1 LFITIAQSVPGQ
13 QGGDAA
19 YASSSP
25 YQGGNKAPNQGGQ
38 LQGGAN
44 PHGME
49 PSFGSGAANA
59 FGNQAPSQGMGQQQ
73 HQAGFG
79 GFPQYGTLQ
88 GGGRQQ
94 GPPNPV
100 SDAFPQMTA
109 PYGFQDGPR
118 RYQEQQGGTAPAGA
132 LAAGVG
138 AAGLARP
145 NGSNNNGY
153 YGQNGTTAAN
163 HQPSQDTGAGK
174 EEEQQQQQQQFSGD
188 NLENTQPGATGTT
201 QSATP
206 GAGSDTPQKPSLGE
220 QIKQPDN
227 NTAGSAP
234 SGDNTTGA
242 PDSSSGLPQSDGA
255 GKTTPTTPTPTS
267 STTKAAG
274 TGDGSPMPGGI
285 TSDVGKKK
293 SGGLASKIKNKLHI

>member
-25 YQGGNKAPNQGGQ
+25 YQGGNQAPNQGGQ

-44 PHGME
+44 PHRME

-79 GFPQYGTLQ
+79 GIPQYGTLQ

-94 GPPNPV
+94 GL
-100 SDAFPQMTA
+100 A
-109 PYGFQDGPR
+109 GPH
-118 RYQEQQGGTAPAGA
+118 GG
-132 LAAGVG
+132 
-138 AAGLARP
+138 
-145 NGSNNNGY
+145 NNNGY
-153 YGQNGTTAAN
+153 YGQNATTAAN

-174 EEEQQQQQQQFSGD
+174 EEQQQQQFSGD
-188 NLENTQPGATGTT
+188 NLENTQPGATGST

-220 QIKQPDN
+220 QSKQPDN

-234 SGDNTTGA
+234 SGDNATGA
-242 PDSSSGLPQSDGA
+242 PDSSSGPPQSDGA
-255 GKTTPTTPTPTS
+255 GKTTPTTPTPT
-267 STTKAAG
+267 TKAAG
-274 TGDGSPMPGGI
+274 TGDGSPMPENGTAGGI